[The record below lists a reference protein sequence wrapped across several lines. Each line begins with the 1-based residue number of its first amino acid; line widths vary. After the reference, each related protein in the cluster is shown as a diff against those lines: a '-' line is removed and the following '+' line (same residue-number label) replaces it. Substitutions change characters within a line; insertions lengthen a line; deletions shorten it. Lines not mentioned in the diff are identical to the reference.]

1 MNKVIKL
8 GMLFNEGEA
17 PDFGSIEQN
26 PRYSGEYSL
35 LAADIPKLNSMLTRS
50 SCLSYLSNP
59 ADLPIMSGSTVLVL
73 DEPAVWRYHTGTDRW
88 YEVVKNYD

>member
-50 SCLSYLSNP
+50 SCLSYLSNT
-59 ADLPIMSGSTVLVL
+59 ADLPIMSGSTALVL